1 MTYNPTGEYYRC
13 VLANYSLGGAF
24 NSRLNLNLRENR
36 GWTYGAR
43 SGFAANAYNG
53 AFQFSAG
60 IKAAA
65 TDSALRE
72 IMLDIEQYSQ
82 GGVTM
87 EELSFMKNSLGQSE
101 ARKYETGFQKAG
113 FIGNILRYSLKPGFV
128 QEQNKLLA
136 GIKAEEINALAKK
149 WLSTDKM
156 YILLAG
162 DKAKIAPGIEKLNY
176 KIVELT
182 AEGDPK

>member
-13 VLANYSLGGAF
+13 MLANYSLGGAF

-43 SGFAANAYNG
+43 SGFSANAYNG

-136 GIKAEEINALAKK
+136 GIKAEEINGLAKK